1 MKYFSIIILLSYFVI
16 LFIIG
21 FKSFRANNNFLIQ
34 KRNFKTFVLTATIVA
49 SLFSGNTIVTFF
61 SFMYKYGN
69 SIFLAQLGIV
79 SGCFILA
86 FLSKHQYSEVVFFG
100 LIILAL
106 STLTGYLMQAKTKAY
121 RLILF
126 FSFFTIVGIYYFEFL
141 NFELVSTKLLL
152 AQLCLNLIA
161 VIALYST
168 QSLQNMNLIKS
179 K

>member
-1 MKYFSIIILLSYFVI
+1 
-16 LFIIG
+16 
-21 FKSFRANNNFLIQ
+21 
-34 KRNFKTFVLTATIVA
+34 
-49 SLFSGNTIVTFF
+49 
-61 SFMYKYGN
+61 
-69 SIFLAQLGIV
+69 
-79 SGCFILA
+79 
-86 FLSKHQYSEVVFFG
+86 
-100 LIILAL
+100 
-106 STLTGYLMQAKTKAY
+106 MQAKTKAY

-168 QSLQNMNLIKS
+168 QSLQNMSLIKS

>member
-1 MKYFSIIILLSYFVI
+1 
-16 LFIIG
+16 
-21 FKSFRANNNFLIQ
+21 
-34 KRNFKTFVLTATIVA
+34 
-49 SLFSGNTIVTFF
+49 
-61 SFMYKYGN
+61 
-69 SIFLAQLGIV
+69 
-79 SGCFILA
+79 
-86 FLSKHQYSEVVFFG
+86 
-100 LIILAL
+100 
-106 STLTGYLMQAKTKAY
+106 MQAKTKAY

-168 QSLQNMNLIKS
+168 QSLQNTSLIKS

>member
-1 MKYFSIIILLSYFVI
+1 
-16 LFIIG
+16 
-21 FKSFRANNNFLIQ
+21 
-34 KRNFKTFVLTATIVA
+34 
-49 SLFSGNTIVTFF
+49 
-61 SFMYKYGN
+61 
-69 SIFLAQLGIV
+69 
-79 SGCFILA
+79 
-86 FLSKHQYSEVVFFG
+86 
-100 LIILAL
+100 
-106 STLTGYLMQAKTKAY
+106 MQAKAKAY

-168 QSLQNMNLIKS
+168 QSLQNMSLIKS